1 MNSTAPN
8 KARSEHTNSP
18 VIGGIAG
25 LMNQGK
31 SFKSHAVDAL
41 VLAEEEMK
49 RFGALS
55 PDTLQYIREVGHD

>member
-49 RFGALS
+49 RFGVLS
-55 PDTLQYIREVGHD
+55 PGTLQYIREVGHD